1 MSVIYND
8 IRAALEKKLADSSL
22 GQIAYE
28 NVSFDPTT
36 GTSFLKP
43 SLLPTVRRPTV
54 MGSNPQQRYQGL
66 FRILCHVKE
75 GQGPGLGD
83 SLANSVMEAF
93 EAATD
98 INYTNASNQTINVSI
113 DYADRNAAVVDTP
126 WYIVPVSIGWH
137 IYN

>member
-8 IRAALEKKLADSSL
+8 IRAALEKKLSDL
-22 GQIAYE
+22 GLAQIAHE

-36 GTSFLKP
+36 GTSFLQP
-43 SLLPTVRRPTV
+43 IFTPTIRRPTV
-54 MGSNPQQRYQGL
+54 MGTNPQQRYQGL

-75 GQGPGLGD
+75 GQGPGVGD

-113 DYADRNAAVVDTP
+113 DYSDRQPAVVDTP